1 MFSIT
6 TLRDF
11 LPHEDIRLRLF
22 HEADITPL
30 PMTSL
35 TLKKDDEEIEGS
47 ITPSIKRSISGLS
60 PDEDSGLGWDRNKNS
75 PFMLSC
81 SRLAA
86 LKMDDVTKPQ
96 SSMWSPHEIKG
107 QERNIVQKRLFINQE
122 SMSGTKRPLKDA
134 GTPVFKKTR
143 SSNITSGENIAD
155 AKVSVIDA
163 VDRLSGEPGLIANG
177 TRSYCLPTVPGKHR
191 DLTSISCHTMAAL
204 VRGNNSDDIGKVT
217 IIDSRY
223 PYEYNGGHIKGA
235 VNIYLREGIRKLL
248 SLPRDQ
254 SAHKNHI
261 IVFHCEFSSE
271 RGPKMYRFLRSED
284 RELHKENYP
293 QLSYPEVY
301 LLDGGYKAFFES
313 YKELC
318 EPDKYTP
325 MLNND
330 NAEDLRHFRAASKSS
345 ATKMKRHQSRQA
357 LRF

>member
-1 MFSIT
+1 MNCN
-6 TLRDF
+6 DF
-11 LPHEDIRLRLF
+11 HHVCRMIEKDVIEF
-22 HEADITPL
+22 
-30 PMTSL
+30 PMPSL
-35 TLKKDDEEIEGS
+35 TLRKDDEVIDS
-47 ITPSIKRSISGLS
+47 ITPSFKRSISGLS
-60 PDEDSGLGWDRNKNS
+60 PDEDSGLGWDRNKDS
-75 PFMLSC
+75 PVLLPC

-86 LKMDDVTKPQ
+86 GIMDDVTKSN
-96 SSMWSPHEIKG
+96 SSLW
-107 QERNIVQKRLFINQE
+107 NIVQKRLFINQE

-134 GTPVFKKTR
+134 GTHVFKKTR

-163 VDRLSGEPGLIANG
+163 VDRLSNEPGLIADG
-177 TRSYCLPTVPGKHR
+177 SRSYCLPTVPGKHR

-204 VRGNNSDDIGKVT
+204 VRGNYSDDIGKVT
-217 IIDSRY
+217 IIDCRY

-301 LLDGGYKAFFES
+301 LLDSGYKAFFES

-318 EPDKYTP
+318 EPDNYTP

-330 NAEDLRHFRAASKSS
+330 NAEDLRHFRVASKSS
-345 ATKMKRHQSRQA
+345 AAKKKRHQSRQA